1 MQCAEV
7 MFRNDFT
14 INNMKQDEIFFLLI
28 LILFNDILDIYKYLM
43 KRIWYK
49 IILGLIKKNMD
60 YSLA

>member
-14 INNMKQDEIFFLLI
+14 INNTKQDEIFFLLI

-43 KRIWYK
+43 KRI
-49 IILGLIKKNMD
+49 
-60 YSLA
+60 

>member
-14 INNMKQDEIFFLLI
+14 INNMKQDEFFFLLI